1 LGRKRNR
8 AWKYLFLFI
17 AGVILIGFT
26 GCAALRE
33 IEDERRVRESLISAK
48 ELLGQRDYS
57 GVLKESQKTLSISGH
72 QPPAEAL
79 FNIGLVHVHFGH
91 VKRDYK
97 KSIDVFRRVLNE
109 FPESHFAGQA
119 AIWIEV
125 LQANEKSRGE
135 VEELNKAVK
144 ESRQEN
150 QRLSKEIG
158 ELIKT
163 INTSNQIDMEIDA
176 KKKELSK

>member
-1 LGRKRNR
+1 MGRKRNR
-8 AWKYLFLFI
+8 TWKHLFLFI
-17 AGVILIGFT
+17 AGVILIGLT

-33 IEDERRVRESLISAK
+33 IENERRARESLISAK
-48 ELLGQRDYS
+48 ELFGQRDYS
-57 GVLKESQKTLSISGH
+57 GALKESQKSLSLSGH

-79 FNIGLVHVHFGH
+79 FNIGVVHVHFGH

-109 FPESHFAGQA
+109 FPESHFAGQS